1 MEMNNDPRYVRV
13 RGQLREAGVSRT
25 TFYQHG
31 DCPAQFIAD
40 MVVDVL
46 QPYLDD
52 LIGAVASPNENYL
65 LRWRDTYVRMLAELR
80 VHRGF
85 LSALFTPTQPVVV
98 GHITRRLT
106 PTFDSYVAEFKSHLK
121 EETVSDLRTAMA
133 TTQQVYNLIAVL
145 VAWLGTDMKE
155 SPDVVVN
162 TYLSLAPPASSRAS
176 RPTAPS
182 RYAACAPS
190 LTSRRAHASA
200 GCSLEGGR
208 QRCPVRADYRR
219 PPDVGCVTGRR
230 LDTGWAAD

>member
-13 RGQLREAGVSRT
+13 RGQLREAARRLVPAKPADAITVAELTREAGVSRT

-52 LIGAVASPNENYL
+52 LIDAVASPNENYL
-65 LRWRDTYVRMLAELR
+65 LRWRETYVRMLTELR
-80 VHRGF
+80 EHRGF

-106 PTFDSYVAEFKSHLK
+106 LTFDSYVDEFKSHLK
-121 EETVSDLRTAMA
+121 EETVSELWTAMA
-133 TTQQVYNLIAVL
+133 TAQQVYNLIAVL

-162 TYLSLAPPASSRAS
+162 TYLSLAPPWQLARFQADG
-176 RPTAPS
+176 TV
-182 RYAACAPS
+182 S
-190 LTSRRAHASA
+190 L
-200 GCSLEGGR
+200 
-208 QRCPVRADYRR
+208 
-219 PPDVGCVTGRR
+219 RR
-230 LDTGWAAD
+230 LRAISDIVAGARERRL